1 MQRVCHKIDRV
12 APTVTCGAVGHHT
25 CMCRRRLLGNRMV
38 NRVDVAGACMLTSM
52 SANSSVYLSSLRLF
66 MRLARGSGEGAIV
79 DSEKADARHRSLGRV
94 FAIGARGRSIGHP
107 TDVSRYTSALSEQ
120 LSATGV
126 SSVQRQHEVRG
137 AAMHAPSASS
147 RITCSSS
154 IVLRRPLL
162 PQANAC
168 T

>member
-1 MQRVCHKIDRV
+1 MQRVCHKLNCV
-12 APTVTCGAVGHHT
+12 APTVTCGGALATIACASGSCLEFEWT
-25 CMCRRRLLGNRMV
+25 GLCCRSMHAHKHARTLFCVSDFDPLL
-38 NRVDVAGACMLTSM
+38 
-52 SANSSVYLSSLRLF
+52 
-66 MRLARGSGEGAIV
+66 MRLAWGSGEGAIV

-94 FAIGARGRSIGHP
+94 FAIGARGRSIGRP

-154 IVLRRPLL
+154 IVLRTGRDCCETS
-162 PQANAC
+162 Q
-168 T
+168 